1 MANKKKTP
9 GINASS
15 MADIA
20 FLLLIFWLT
29 TTTMNSDKGL
39 QRRLPPMPEEGAQQE
54 DVKINRR
61 NIIQVKINSS
71 DRIIA
76 GGEIM
81 DISMVKDKVKE
92 FITNPANLE
101 TMPEK
106 EMKQIEGFGEY
117 PVSKG
122 VVSLQND
129 RGTSYNAYLQVQNE
143 LARAFNEIRDDFSR
157 QNFGTVYNNLDEDK
171 QKIVREAIPL
181 SISEAEPKDRSG
193 KKDMP
198 ELSTSSLPDIVF
210 MILFFFMVTT
220 QLRETEPLVSVRVP
234 EASEIAKLER
244 KDLASYINIGSPV
257 RSKQAEFGTDARL
270 QLNDSFKNVDDIRDF
285 VAAERENLSEADRSF
300 MTVVIRADQ
309 DVRMGIVTDVKQEL
323 RRCSALKIMYSATAP
338 VEREF

>member
-1 MANKKKTP
+1 MTK
-9 GINASS
+9 
-15 MADIA
+15 
-20 FLLLIFWLT
+20 
-29 TTTMNSDKGL
+29 
-39 QRRLPPMPEEGAQQE
+39 
-54 DVKINRR
+54 
-61 NIIQVKINSS
+61 
-71 DRIIA
+71 
-76 GGEIM
+76 
-81 DISMVKDKVKE
+81 
-92 FITNPANLE
+92 
-101 TMPEK
+101 
-106 EMKQIEGFGEY
+106 
-117 PVSKG
+117 
-122 VVSLQND
+122 
-129 RGTSYNAYLQVQNE
+129 
-143 LARAFNEIRDDFSR
+143 FS
-157 QNFGTVYNNLDEDK
+157 
-171 QKIVREAIPL
+171 
-181 SISEAEPKDRSG
+181 RSG